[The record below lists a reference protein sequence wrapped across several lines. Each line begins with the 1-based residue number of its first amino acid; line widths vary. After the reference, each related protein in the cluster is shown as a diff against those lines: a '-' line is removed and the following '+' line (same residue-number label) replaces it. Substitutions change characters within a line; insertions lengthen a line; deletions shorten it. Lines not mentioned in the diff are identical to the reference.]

1 MAEFGGSLV
10 DGNDEA
16 EGSRERMGTG
26 MLAGMTDGGIE
37 LHEVQSQLRC

>member
-10 DGNDEA
+10 DGNDGA

-26 MLAGMTDGGIE
+26 MPAGTTDGGIE
-37 LHEVQSQLRC
+37 LHEVQSQMGC